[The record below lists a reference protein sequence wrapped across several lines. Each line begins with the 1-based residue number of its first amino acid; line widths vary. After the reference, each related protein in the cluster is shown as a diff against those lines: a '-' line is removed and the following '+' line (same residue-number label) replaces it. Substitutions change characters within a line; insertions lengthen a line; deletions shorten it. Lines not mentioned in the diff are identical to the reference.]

1 MDCAVVGRCE
11 TTEPVLDEKV
21 EPHSAPVSLPIA
33 VDFRLL
39 TILVSK
45 LIPPLIF
52 GTLVP
57 LVGEM
62 LCVTTDGKADQFFDT
77 DFSAP
82 TDPKLPSSLGVA
94 EVIP

>member
-1 MDCAVVGRCE
+1 MVGRCE

-45 LIPPLIF
+45 LIPHLIF

-62 LCVTTDGKADQFFDT
+62 LCVTTDGKADQFFDR
-77 DFSAP
+77 DSSDP
-82 TDPKLPSSLGVA
+82 TDPEFETELPSSLGVA